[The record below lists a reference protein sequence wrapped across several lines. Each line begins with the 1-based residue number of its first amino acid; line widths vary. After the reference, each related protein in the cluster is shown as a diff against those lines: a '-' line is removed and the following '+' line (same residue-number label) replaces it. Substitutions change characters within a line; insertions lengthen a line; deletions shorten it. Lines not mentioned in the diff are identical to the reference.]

1 MDHILTYQDKN
12 KLKTSG
18 YFIKRL
24 KDSGIITLRI
34 FQKYGISDPRKW
46 TILVDP
52 GVTSVFITCYQNKE
66 KLNEIMFE
74 IDDGGVRFPRNYF
87 IKTHSIEVIVEY
99 LLEKGISQNDTSN
112 PFYKQD

>member
-1 MDHILTYQDKN
+1 MGHIITYQDKN

-24 KDSGIITLRI
+24 KDSGFITLRI

-99 LLEKGISQNDTSN
+99 LIEKGISQNDTTN
-112 PFYKQD
+112 PFYKLD